1 MKKTFLFIPLLIGG
15 VLLIVLSL
23 RGTGQESPKDAT
35 PETTAPATTNAVM
48 DDRPDGPPPFPP
60 DLPPPDRFDPGRMRG
75 RGPGPHGDFPPPGIR
90 PFGRRPGGPNDPGF
104 GGPGR
109 RSMMRDNPFDQDR
122 ILQLRRENPELADLL
137 EKIQRIRYKIDSI
150 ASQGS
155 KNQDEAEQNRIKKKL
170 QPLLE
175 EEFDLDSQRQNIEID
190 LMEKRIQ
197 QLRNTLQRR
206 GEQRARILEM
216 KLDQLISNPPPQPPE
231 QPADASVPSATPQP

>member
-1 MKKTFLFIPLLIGG
+1 
-15 VLLIVLSL
+15 
-23 RGTGQESPKDAT
+23 
-35 PETTAPATTNAVM
+35 
-48 DDRPDGPPPFPP
+48 
-60 DLPPPDRFDPGRMRG
+60 
-75 RGPGPHGDFPPPGIR
+75 
-90 PFGRRPGGPNDPGF
+90 
-104 GGPGR
+104 
-109 RSMMRDNPFDQDR
+109 MMRDNPFDQDR